1 MVNGRLLIFEV
12 FYRYEFRCFK
22 KLFKQLRDYLE
33 LHHDNSIINMLKL
46 VKNTV
51 NVLESGESEVFKSEY
66 VLELYKSLCTGRV
79 DLTEYY
85 IWDNDYNTR
94 MKLNEAFWKN
104 KKWFVEY
111 YEAIHLKQNDSY
123 YVRGGVLWQQ

>member
-12 FYRYEFRCFK
+12 FYRHEFRCFK

-51 NVLESGESEVFKSEY
+51 NVLELGESEVFKSEY
-66 VLELYKSLCTGRV
+66 VLELYKSLYTGRA